1 MSYITENLDPNESVL
16 YQASTHWAAY
26 ISPTILLLIG
36 VGCWAE
42 TQQIS
47 FFVVFMTIAA
57 LRVFSIRSRELAVT
71 DKKVIGKIGIIRR
84 NSLELRHHQLEV
96 IKVDQGIFGRM
107 LGYGRVTVC
116 GTGGSRLGLPS
127 FADPLKVR
135 TEVNAAGEAASTTVL
150 RSPATRSSHLP

>member
-1 MSYITENLDPNESVL
+1 MSYVTENLDPNESVL
-16 YQASTHWAAY
+16 YLASTHWAAY

-36 VGCWAE
+36 VGFWTA
-42 TQQIS
+42 TQHIS
-47 FFVVFMTIAA
+47 FFVFFGTISV

-84 NSLELRHHQLEV
+84 NSLELRHNQLEG
-96 IKVDQGIFGRM
+96 IKVDQGILGRM

-116 GTGGSRLGLPS
+116 GTGGSRLGLPG

-135 TEVNAAGEAASTTVL
+135 TEVNKAGEAASGTAL
-150 RSPATRSSHLP
+150 RS